1 MASSS
6 MTSSSSSAAGRAGGV
21 ASAGCRRASTAVEFQ
36 APLEVGTA
44 RTSARLFACNR
55 IECPGRSKPAA
66 LKIGLQLDAEAGMR
80 IVDGGMMERP
90 GLGES
95 PALIS

>member
-36 APLEVGTA
+36 APLEVGKA

-66 LKIGLQLDAEAGMR
+66 LKKGSSLTQRLACVSWMAAVWIDQVSEKVLR
-80 IVDGGMMERP
+80 
-90 GLGES
+90 
-95 PALIS
+95 